1 MAATKSP
8 TKKKKPERVPART
21 LRARVSDAGLLASV
35 DKLMKETGYT
45 EADLIREAL
54 REYGD
59 RERLRDDLASIR
71 ESVGMTLNRLIK
83 QQNTMRAEITVLVAF
98 MERFSAL
105 YLFNTPEP
113 PAEIRDAAAADAER
127 RHKILLRHVA
137 ESFQSGNLLD
147 AIATEEAESRE

>member
-1 MAATKSP
+1 MATTKP
-8 TKKKKPERVPART
+8 PKKKKERIAART
-21 LRARVSDAGLLASV
+21 LRARVSDAGLLGNV
-35 DKLMKETGYT
+35 ERLMKETGYT
-45 EADLIREAL
+45 EAELVREAIREYA
-54 REYGD
+54 D
-59 RERLRDDLASIR
+59 RERLRDDLAAIR

-83 QQNTMRAEITVLVAF
+83 QQNTMRAEVTVLVAF

-113 PAEIRDAAAADAER
+113 PEETREAAAVDAER

-147 AIATEEAESRE
+147 AIATEEAESRG